1 MLNLKK
7 CHCDEHSLSLV
18 AAKSSTC
25 KLCHKSILSPN
36 FCPNFLILQSNAF
49 YRLSIK
55 KSVLALETE
64 GTRD

>member
-36 FCPNFLILQSNAF
+36 FLILQSNAF